1 MKQMKMRTERIMI
14 NLIPF
19 LILVSLI
26 FVACSESV
34 QLNATQ
40 KQGKRIYESLCDKCH
55 KLIPPTNH
63 TDTEWA
69 LAVNLYG
76 TKLKLQ
82 QTEKNAV
89 IEYLSLVNDK

>member
-1 MKQMKMRTERIMI
+1 MKTERIMI

-19 LILVSLI
+19 LILTALI
-26 FVACSESV
+26 LVACSESV
-34 QLNATQ
+34 QLNAQQ
-40 KQGKRIYESLCDKCH
+40 KQGKKIYDSLCDKCH

-63 TDTEWA
+63 TDAEWA
-69 LAVNLYG
+69 KAVNLYG

-82 QTEKNAV
+82 QAEKNAV